1 MSEGTIF
8 SCAVQRNLPLLAQP
22 QCHLV
27 RYLPE
32 ALPREVQRCIDESGG
47 FGVLV
52 ERSSLPDDF
61 PNLLRIFK
69 ALSDDLRWQ
78 IMSLLTHCLMCACIL
93 KSVTSMSDSWLSYHL
108 NILKKA
114 MSTPIRFIS

>member
-1 MSEGTIF
+1 M
-8 SCAVQRNLPLLAQP
+8 
-22 QCHLV
+22 
-27 RYLPE
+27 
-32 ALPREVQRCIDESGG
+32 
-47 FGVLV
+47 

-114 MSTPIRFIS
+114 ELVNVRKSGSFIIYTLTTKGITWTDMILVQEGDVNANKVY